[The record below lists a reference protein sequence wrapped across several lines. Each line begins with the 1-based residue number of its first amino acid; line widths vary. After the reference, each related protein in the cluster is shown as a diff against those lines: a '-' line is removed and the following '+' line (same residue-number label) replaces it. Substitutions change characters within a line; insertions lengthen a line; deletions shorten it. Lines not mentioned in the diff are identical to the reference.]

1 MAAAKHATNRR
12 PCAPAVVGFAGVI
25 LWLGVVLGT
34 GVAAADERV
43 VLVVDATGTDEG
55 RAMAARIERS
65 LGPDPALDPVPSRF
79 REALAAPTLT
89 DTGWAAMADEVAE
102 TRKLLAAPMYAA
114 ARERARAAQD
124 VLARHAAVPEVRAM
138 LAELV
143 LIEGLAIAGESGADA
158 ARPAFGLV
166 HRLMP
171 GQKLDP
177 GRYLPDVVRV
187 FDAAAKSG
195 ASGKLVIDA
204 SGAEQI
210 LVDGT
215 VVSGETVVVAAGP
228 HIVTVRGERIDPQG
242 RRVEAVAA
250 KDVVVTLTTVEA
262 AAEVLL
268 GRARDRLIAATD
280 DRARVDAISV
290 MLAKTN
296 ARHAVLIV
304 HDPRSAGDGA
314 APVLATRIFSA
325 TGGLGPARPID
336 TVDAALQPL
345 RPIVATPRDN
355 RGGGG
360 KGIAPVRPPP
370 EIEWWQKSWFK
381 ASSGTLA
388 AVAAVTLITLV
399 VTRDPGSSTLGS
411 EVEVE

>member
-1 MAAAKHATNRR
+1 MAVAKHATNRR
-12 PCAPAVVGFAGVI
+12 PRAPAVVGFAGVI
-25 LWLGVVLGT
+25 LWLMAT
-34 GVAAADERV
+34 AGVAAADERV

-55 RAMAARIERS
+55 RAMAARFERS

-89 DTGWAAMADEVAE
+89 DTGWTALTAEAAE
-102 TRKLLAAPMYAA
+102 TRKLLAPPPAYAA

-124 VLARHAAVPEVRAM
+124 ALARHAGEPAARAM

-143 LIEGLAIAGESGADA
+143 LIEGLAVAGESGAEA
-158 ARPAFGLV
+158 ARPLFGLV
-166 HRLMP
+166 HRLAP

-268 GRARDRLIAATD
+268 GRARDRLVAATD

-296 ARHAVLIV
+296 ARHAILIV
-304 HDPRSAGDGA
+304 RDARAADDGA
-314 APVLATRIFSA
+314 VPVLATRVFSA

-345 RPIVATPRDN
+345 RPLIGTPREGN
-355 RGGGG
+355 GGGG

-370 EIEWWQKSWFK
+370 EAEWWQKSWFK

-388 AVAAVTLITLV
+388 AVAAVTIITIV
-399 VTRDPGSSTLGS
+399 VTRDPGNSTLKPD
-411 EVEVE
+411 VEVE